1 MIKKRTE
8 NGIVYTPPKL
18 AKRLALETKAICD
31 ELGFAPT
38 QVIDPCCGKGALLA
52 AGIEAWGMRPS
63 QATGYDIDDE
73 GVKECAAKG
82 FSTSHVDIFNFTQP
96 VHANAVALLN
106 PPYVGCSNLK
116 RIVGEERFKWLKKH
130 YAATGAGSCD
140 LAGYVLRHVLEVMR
154 PPIMG
159 VVATNTIFQGGTRR
173 VGTHWA
179 VRNGYL
185 IANVSQPM
193 PWGKDAVVTVQ
204 TFVVVDARRFGLP
217 SLDLL

>member
-8 NGIVYTPPKL
+8 NGVVYTPPEL
-18 AKRLALETKAICD
+18 AKRLASETKAICD

-38 QVIDPCCGKGALLA
+38 QVIDPCCGKGALLV
-52 AGIEAWGMRPS
+52 AGAEVFDLDRGCCIGTDTDS
-63 QATGYDIDDE
+63 QAVAEACEYGFNCCAGDLFDD
-73 GVKECAAKG
+73 
-82 FSTSHVDIFNFTQP
+82 
-96 VHANAVALLN
+96 NACYPRDAIALLN
-106 PPYVGCSNLK
+106 PPYVGRSNLK
-116 RIVGEERFKWLKKH
+116 RIAGEERFKWLKKR

-154 PPIMG
+154 PPVMG
-159 VVATNTIFQGGTRR
+159 VIATNTIFQGGTRR

-193 PWGKDAVVTVQ
+193 PWGEDAAVTVQ
-204 TFVVVDARRFGLP
+204 TFVLVDARRFGLP